1 MKEVQENSKNMI
13 INCKTTLANQT
24 LNHEKEKECLKV
36 QIEDQCLQT
45 MNQIN
50 QSQFLSFQEKDNAK
64 ADMNLCLA
72 NQLDEVEKLKKS
84 LSEKVQM
91 EAQYLQTINQ
101 MKNSQYFTDSSA
113 AEMNR
118 QIAEQFNEIEILT
131 ESLAAEKRSNINLL
145 NQVSSL
151 ELMMQNNF
159 LEQEDPKPYIQNPPK
174 NAGPDAGPFLDQMGD
189 AECKKDKGKPLT
201 LNKN

>member
-1 MKEVQENSKNMI
+1 
-13 INCKTTLANQT
+13 
-24 LNHEKEKECLKV
+24 
-36 QIEDQCLQT
+36 

-64 ADMNLCLA
+64 VEMNLFLA
-72 NQLDEVEKLKKS
+72 KQLDEVEKLKKS
-84 LSEKVQM
+84 LSEKVKM

-101 MKNSQYFTDSSA
+101 MKNSQHFTDSSA

-145 NQVSSL
+145 NQISSL

-159 LEQEDPKPYIQNPPK
+159 LEQEDPKPYNQNPPK
-174 NAGPDAGPFLDQMGD
+174 NAGPDARPFLDKMGE
-189 AECKKDKGKPLT
+189 AECKKDKGNPLT